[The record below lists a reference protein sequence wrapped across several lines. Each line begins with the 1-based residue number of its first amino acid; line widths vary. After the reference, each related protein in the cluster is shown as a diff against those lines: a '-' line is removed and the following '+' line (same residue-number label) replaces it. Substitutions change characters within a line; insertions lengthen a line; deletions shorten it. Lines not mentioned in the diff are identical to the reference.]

1 MMLGKFLLKKA
12 GIAVSFNIQIMKN
25 PILKFIIVPA
35 IALFTINCAVQKT
48 TINNNTKTTKFIAQ
62 NKKSQTED
70 KFKDTSRV
78 GYNLFEETSKEQK
91 WVDSTY
97 NTLSFEEKLGQLF
110 MVAAY
115 SNRDTVHFNALDKLI
130 KNYKIGGLIFFQGGP
145 VRQAN
150 LTNRF
155 QSKSRVPL
163 FIGNDAEWG
172 LSMRLDSTYRYPWN
186 MTLGAIQDMKLIEEL
201 GAQMGKETKRM
212 GIHFN
217 FAPVIDINTNP
228 NNPIIGNRSFGENKY
243 EVTKRAISLMKGFQN
258 QGVFS
263 TGKHFPGH
271 GDSETDSHS
280 TLPII
285 NFSKERLD
293 QVEFYPYKKMFNLGL
308 ASVMVAH
315 LNVPSLET
323 RANYPSS
330 ISYNIVTNILKGE
343 LGFKGLIFTDALNMK
358 GASNFKKPGEIDLEA
373 FLAGNDILLFP
384 EDVPTAIEKFTQAYK
399 DTLITNERI
408 DFSVKKILKYKYKAG
423 LNHYKCIETNNL
435 YNELNKPINN
445 SLQYKL
451 YENAI
456 TVLKNKDQI
465 LPIKDLVNTKIAYVK
480 MGDDSGNTFVST
492 LKKYAEITEVSNE
505 NIDSLNVSL
514 KNYNLVIIG
523 FHKSDKAWKKHE
535 FTDKEI
541 VWIQKIAENNNV
553 ILDIFSKPYTMLKIN
568 GFDNIKGVVLTYQ
581 NGDIAQEVSA
591 ELIFGA
597 IQSKGKIPVSI
608 SNVFK
613 QGDGLTTEKL
623 NRLGFTTPENVGM
636 NSDILS
642 KIENI
647 AKKAIDNK
655 MTPGAQILVAR
666 KGKVIYQK
674 SFGYHTYNKDIKV
687 KNSDMYDLASITK
700 IVSTLPNVMLEY
712 DANKINLETTLGEM
726 IPQARGTDKDSI
738 KFKDFL
744 SHYARLQSWIPFYK
758 YTLDSLK
765 TPLKRYYKKTYVENF
780 KAQVAENL
788 FIRNDYNDT
797 IIDKIIKSKL
807 IEKKEYRYS
816 DFTFILLKRY
826 LESVNKKTLDILSQE
841 NFFSKLGMN
850 NTMYNPLRKYDM
862 DVIPPTEVD
871 NYFRNE
877 TIQGYVH
884 DMEAAME
891 GGVGGHAGI
900 FSNTI
905 DVAKIMQMY
914 LQKGNYGG
922 IQYFSEKTFNDF
934 NTCYFCKEGNRR
946 GLGFDKPQLPGQQG
960 STCGCVSAS
969 SFGHTGF
976 TGNMTWVD
984 PETEIVYV
992 FLSNRTYPESTTVNK
1007 LSKENIRE
1015 DIQKIIQEAII
1026 K

>member
-1 MMLGKFLLKKA
+1 MTHGKFPQKKVGIAVFFKTQNMKNFLLK
-12 GIAVSFNIQIMKN
+12 
-25 PILKFIIVPA
+25 ILAFTVIITVT
-35 IALFTINCAVQKT
+35 LNCAVKKDA
-48 TINNNTKTTKFIAQ
+48 INKV
-62 NKKSQTED
+62 KSVANSDVIND
-70 KFKDTSRV
+70 KFKDTSKI
-78 GYNLFEETSKEQK
+78 GFNLFEETSKEK
-91 WVDSTY
+91 IWVDSTY
-97 NTLSFEEKLGQLF
+97 NTMSFEEKLGQLF

-155 QSKSRVPL
+155 QKISKIPL

-172 LSMRLDSTYRYPWN
+172 LNMRLDSTYRYPWN

-201 GAQMGKETKRM
+201 GVQMGKETKRM
-212 GIHFN
+212 GIQFN

-243 EVTKRAISLMKGFQN
+243 EVTKRAIALMKGFQN

-285 NFSKERLD
+285 NFSKQRLD
-293 QVEFYPYKKMFNLGL
+293 EVEFYPYKKMFNLGL

-323 RANYPSS
+323 RLNYPSS
-330 ISYNIVTNILKGE
+330 ISYNIVTTILKGE

-399 DTLITNERI
+399 DNLITDDRI
-408 DFSVKKILKYKYKAG
+408 AYSVKKILKYKYKSG
-423 LNHYKCIETNNL
+423 LNHYKPIESNNL
-435 YNELNKPINN
+435 YNDLNTPVNN
-445 SLQYKL
+445 ALQYKL
-451 YENAI
+451 FENAI
-456 TVLKNKDQI
+456 TVLKSESKI

-480 MGDDSGNTFVST
+480 MGDDTGNVFLST
-492 LKKYAEITEVSNE
+492 LKKYTEVTEISND

-514 KNYNLVIIG
+514 KDYNLVIIG

-535 FTDKEI
+535 FSDKE
-541 VWIQKIAENNNV
+541 VFWIQKIAENNNV
-553 ILDIFSKPYTMLKIN
+553 ILDVFAKPYTMLKIN
-568 GFDNIKGVVLTYQ
+568 SFDKIKGVVLTYQ

-597 IQSKGKIPVSI
+597 IEAKGKIPVSI
-608 SNVFK
+608 NTVFK
-613 QGDGLTTEKL
+613 QGDGLATEKL
-623 NRLGFTTPENVGM
+623 NRLGFTSPENVGM
-636 NSDILS
+636 NSDILL
-642 KIENI
+642 KIEAI
-647 AKKAIDNK
+647 ANKAIDNK

-674 SFGYHTYNKDIKV
+674 SFGYHTYDKDIKV
-687 KNSDMYDLASITK
+687 KNSDIYDLASITK
-700 IVSTLPNVMLEY
+700 IVSTLPNVMLQY
-712 DANKINLETTLGEM
+712 DAKKINLETTLGEM
-726 IPQARGTDKDSI
+726 IPKARGTDKDSI
-738 KFKDFL
+738 KFKDLL
-744 SHYARLQSWIPFYK
+744 SHYARLQAWIPFYK
-758 YTLDSLK
+758 STLDTSK
-765 TPLKRYYKKTYVENF
+765 IPLRKYYRKTYLENF
-780 KAQVAENL
+780 KTQVSENL
-788 FIRNDYNDT
+788 FIENNYNDT
-797 IIDKIIKSKL
+797 IIDKILKSKL

-816 DFTFILLKRY
+816 DFTFILLKEY
-826 LESVNKKTLDILSQE
+826 LEKVNNKPLDVLSQE

-850 NTMYNPLRKYDM
+850 NTMYNPLRKLDM
-862 DVIPPTEVD
+862 DVIPPTEID
-871 NYFRNE
+871 NYFRYDN
-877 TIQGYVH
+877 IQGYVH
-884 DMEAAME
+884 DMAAAMQ
-891 GGVGGHAGI
+891 GGVGGHAGA
-900 FSNTI
+900 FSNTM
-905 DVAKIMQMY
+905 DVAKMMQMY

-934 NTCYFCKEGNRR
+934 NTCYFCPQGNRR
-946 GLGFDKPQLPGQQG
+946 GLGLDKPQVGATD
-960 STCGCVSAS
+960 STCGCVSIT

-976 TGNMTWVD
+976 TGNMTWAD
-984 PETEIVYV
+984 PESEIVYV
-992 FLSNRTYPESTTVNK
+992 FLSNRTYPESPVNK